1 MYTRN
6 ADYGKLHCEK
16 EKSQRTFEVLQDK
29 LRCKV
34 SALNKLVCVSSG
46 TKIFKQKYSLF
57 SQTIS
62 VSGNITPADKTKF
75 VWDSF
80 SEILELKNTD

>member
-6 ADYGKLHCEK
+6 ADYGNCTVK

-34 SALNKLVCVSSG
+34 STLNKLVCVSPG

-57 SQTIS
+57 LQTIF